1 MSSAVIEFGLYLTY
15 ILIGVAILA
24 GIVLPLINALNNP
37 KALKTIGFGLAGLLI
52 IFGLGW
58 ALSSY
63 DVVSAN
69 AAEQGLD
76 SSGVKLIGGV
86 ITMMYILFGVAVVGI
101 VVTEV
106 SKIFK

>member
-1 MSSAVIEFGLYLTY
+1 MSAVIEFGLYLTY

-24 GIVLPLINALNNP
+24 GIVLPLINAFNNP
-37 KALKTIGFGLAGLLI
+37 KALRMIGIGLAGLVVVFLI
-52 IFGLGW
+52 GW

-63 DVVSAN
+63 DVVN
-69 AAEQGLD
+69 DKAAEQGLT

-86 ITMMYILFGVAVVGI
+86 LTMMYLLFGVAVVGI

-106 SKIFK
+106 SKIIK